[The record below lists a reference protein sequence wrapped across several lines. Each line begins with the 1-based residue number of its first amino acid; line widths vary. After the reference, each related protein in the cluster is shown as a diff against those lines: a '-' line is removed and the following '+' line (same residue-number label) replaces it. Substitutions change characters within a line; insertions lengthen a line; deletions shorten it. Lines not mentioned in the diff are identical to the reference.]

1 VGFARHVAPALGG
14 VMSAHPSMSLKLLV
28 DDAHIDLIE
37 SRIDLAVRFGSLPDS
52 TWAARR
58 LCAFE
63 TRLFAAPAWLAQHGA
78 LRDPD
83 DLLSADWLAYAREG
97 NVLQLALAG
106 PQRETRLLRIEARIT
121 SNNQLSL
128 QQMCLAGL
136 GIARLAVVDIAD
148 DLAAG
153 RLVPVLPAWTLPS
166 LEVSA
171 VTPQR
176 DAQPA
181 KVRVAIEALQRYLG
195 SLPGA
200 AS

>member
-1 VGFARHVAPALGG
+1 
-14 VMSAHPSMSLKLLV
+14 M
-28 DDAHIDLIE
+28 
-37 SRIDLAVRFGSLPDS
+37 
-52 TWAARR
+52 
-58 LCAFE
+58 
-63 TRLFAAPAWLAQHGA
+63 
-78 LRDPD
+78 
-83 DLLSADWLAYAREG
+83 
-97 NVLQLALAG
+97 LQLSLAG

-136 GIARLAVVDIAD
+136 GVARLALVDIPD

-153 RLVPVLPAWTLPS
+153 RLVPVLPEWTLPA

-181 KVRVAIEALQRYLG
+181 KVRAAIEALQAYL
-195 SLPGA
+195 SRLQGA
-200 AS
+200 IA